1 MVRVLYIFN
10 LIQYFFVKGVL
21 FVPIFKEVK
30 QVVSLVDPI
39 SREPIE
45 IDEKGYLL
53 LLVDANSDQ
62 FENGEFVAMRGR
74 RATFEYLSSSLGN
87 YDILHSYI
95 LSGKIALGGEV
106 SVYSFMRLC
115 LEKYFNNEDMG
126 ISLNELD
133 DMAFATS
140 VDTEDKIN
148 LNMLYVNELNRTN

>member
-1 MVRVLYIFN
+1 M
-10 LIQYFFVKGVL
+10 
-21 FVPIFKEVK
+21 PIFKDLK

-39 SREPIE
+39 TREPID

-53 LLVDANSDQ
+53 LLVDASSDQ
-62 FENGEFVAMRGR
+62 FENGEFIAMRGR
-74 RATFEYLSSSLGN
+74 RATFEYLVSSLGN

-115 LEKYFNNEDMG
+115 LEKYYGSEDMG
-126 ISLNELD
+126 ITVNELD
-133 DMAFATS
+133 DMAIATS
-140 VDTEDKIN
+140 IESEDKIN

>member
-1 MVRVLYIFN
+1 MPIFN
-10 LIQYFFVKGVL
+10 DL
-21 FVPIFKEVK
+21 K

-39 SREPIE
+39 TREPID

-62 FENGEFVAMRGR
+62 FENGEFIAMRGR
-74 RATFEYLSSSLGN
+74 RATFEYLVSSIGN

-115 LEKYFNNEDMG
+115 LEKYYGSEDMG
-126 ISLNELD
+126 ITVNELD
-133 DMAFATS
+133 DMAIATS
-140 VDTEDKIN
+140 IDSEDKIN